1 MIGAITFH
9 FTGQTDFAQGE
20 TCINQ
25 TERHDNSWHPVRK
38 LSDKETAGKTWQIL
52 KLHLVEPWANQIWQL
67 TDFIFRQ
74 TWCPLLCWTLRCIHF
89 VFICKSFACIRVCLC
104 MSVYHICA
112 WCPWNPGE
120 SIVSSGTRVTDS
132 SEMP

>member
-1 MIGAITFH
+1 MAFLFLHLMSGSADI
-9 FTGQTDFAQGE
+9 DLKDMLVFAQGE
-20 TCINQ
+20 TCITQ

-74 TWCPLLCWTLRCIHF
+74 T
-89 VFICKSFACIRVCLC
+89 
-104 MSVYHICA
+104 
-112 WCPWNPGE
+112 
-120 SIVSSGTRVTDS
+120 
-132 SEMP
+132 